1 VQWHAKHGL
10 VLFVAWI
17 ILMVAV
23 QVVIIMLNTI
33 SNSLGCVASM
43 GTPFIGLAYFVVVIM
58 CILKGTSGQ
67 RFLIPGVSQFA
78 DRF

>member
-1 VQWHAKHGL
+1 
-10 VLFVAWI
+10 
-17 ILMVAV
+17 
-23 QVVIIMLNTI
+23 
-33 SNSLGCVASM
+33 
-43 GTPFIGLAYFVVVIM
+43 VVVIM